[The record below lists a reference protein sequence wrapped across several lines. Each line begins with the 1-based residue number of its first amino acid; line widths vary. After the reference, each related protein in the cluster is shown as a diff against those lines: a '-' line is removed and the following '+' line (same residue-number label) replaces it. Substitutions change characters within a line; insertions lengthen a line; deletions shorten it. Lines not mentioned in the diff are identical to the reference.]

1 MSAVR
6 SPIINKRKE
15 KNGVKKALPTILVII
30 IFIAGVSV
38 FLYPTVSNY
47 LNRKNSTR
55 AITEHNE
62 KLSKLSPETIAQER
76 EAARRYNES
85 LFGNAVVLTDPFDPD
100 AYPIT
105 DGEYTELLALDT
117 VMAYIEIP
125 AIDVYLPIYHG
136 TSEETLL
143 IGVGHLENTS
153 LPVGGE
159 STHAVLSAHCG
170 LPSARLFT
178 DLHLIKEG
186 NIFRIH
192 VLDETL
198 TYQVYEIETVDPE
211 DSSSLFIKEGEDIVT
226 LITCTPYGK
235 NTHRLLVRGRRIEES
250 KDQPITEP
258 EIEKE
263 MTWEDYSKLA
273 AIGIAAVFI
282 MLLLGGAV
290 RSFIRRKKNEK
301 AD

>member
-1 MSAVR
+1 M
-6 SPIINKRKE
+6 
-15 KNGVKKALPTILVII
+15 KKYLPTILII
-30 IFIAGVSV
+30 IVFFAGISV

-47 LNRKNSTR
+47 LYKKNSTR
-55 AITEHNE
+55 AITEHAE
-62 KLSKLSPETIAQER
+62 KLSSLSPEIIAEEK
-76 EAARRYNES
+76 EAVRRYNKS
-85 LFGNAVVLTDPFDPD
+85 LFENAVVLTDPFDPD

-105 DGEYTELLALDT
+105 DGEYTELLALDP

-125 AIDVYLPIYHG
+125 AIDVYLPVYHG
-136 TSEETLL
+136 TSEATLL

-153 LPVGGE
+153 LPMGGE

-178 DLHLIKEG
+178 DLNLLREG
-186 NIFRIH
+186 SLFRIH

-198 TYQVYEIETVDPE
+198 TYQVYEIETVDPD
-211 DSSSLFIKEGEDIVT
+211 DSSSLFIREGEDIVT

-235 NTHRLLVRGRRIEES
+235 NTHRLLVHGRRIEE
-250 KDQPITEP
+250 KEAAAVKEP

-263 MTWEDYSKLA
+263 MTWEDYTKLA
-273 AIGIAAVFI
+273 AIIITAVFVI
-282 MLLLGGAV
+282 ILLGGAV
-290 RSFIRRKKNEK
+290 GGFIRRKRKNAK

>member
-1 MSAVR
+1 M
-6 SPIINKRKE
+6 
-15 KNGVKKALPTILVII
+15 KKFLPTILVVLV
-30 IFIAGVSV
+30 FLAGISV
-38 FLYPTVSNY
+38 FLYPTISNY
-47 LNRKNSTR
+47 LYEKNSSR
-55 AITEHNE
+55 AIMSHAEN
-62 KLSKLSPETIAQER
+62 LAKLSPEVIAEEK
-76 EAARRYNES
+76 EAVDRYNKS
-85 LFGNAVVLTDPFDPD
+85 LFKNAVVLTDPFDPD

-105 DGEYTELLALDT
+105 DGEYSELLALDD

-153 LPVGGE
+153 LPAGGD

-178 DLHLIKEG
+178 DLNLLKEG
-186 NIFRIH
+186 SLFRVH

-198 TYQVYEIETVDPE
+198 TYQVYNIEIVNPD
-211 DSSSLFIKEGEDIVT
+211 DSSSLFIQEGEDIVT

-235 NTHRLLVRGRRIEES
+235 NTHRLLVHGKRIEE
-250 KDQPITEP
+250 TEDTVIAEP
-258 EIEKE
+258 KIEKQ
-263 MTWEDYSKLA
+263 MTWEDYTKIA
-273 AIGIAAVFI
+273 AIAITAVFVL
-282 MLLLGGAV
+282 LLLGSAITAL
-290 RSFIRRKKNEK
+290 IRRKKNNEK

>member
-1 MSAVR
+1 M
-6 SPIINKRKE
+6 
-15 KNGVKKALPTILVII
+15 KKILPTILIVVV
-30 IFIAGVSV
+30 FIAGIAV
-38 FLYPTVSNY
+38 FLYPTISNY
-47 LNRKNSTR
+47 LYEKNSSR
-55 AITEHNE
+55 AILNHAENMAKLDPEIIAAE
-62 KLSKLSPETIAQER
+62 K
-76 EAARRYNES
+76 EAVIRYNKS
-85 LFGNAVVLTDPFDPD
+85 LFKNAVVLTDPFDPD

-105 DGEYTELLALDT
+105 DGEYDELLALDD

-136 TSEETLL
+136 TSEEVLL

-178 DLHLIKEG
+178 DLNLLKEG

-192 VLDETL
+192 VLDETI
-198 TYQVYEIETVDPE
+198 TYQVYGIDIVTPD

-235 NTHRLLVRGRRIEES
+235 NTHRLLVHGKR
-250 KDQPITEP
+250 ITEKEEEKLINEP
-258 EIEKE
+258 KIEKK
-263 MTWEDYSKLA
+263 MTWEDYTKIA
-273 AIGIAAVFI
+273 AIAITAIFI
-282 MLLLGGAV
+282 LLLIGSAIKAM
-290 RSFIRRKKNEK
+290 IRRKKHAK